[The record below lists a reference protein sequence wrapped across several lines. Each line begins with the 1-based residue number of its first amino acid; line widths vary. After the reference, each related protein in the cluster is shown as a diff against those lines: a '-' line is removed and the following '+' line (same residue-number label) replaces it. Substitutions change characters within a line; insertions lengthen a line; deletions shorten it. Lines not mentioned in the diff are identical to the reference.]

1 MVIHDLSLHLFP
13 SHAEFQLLVAVH
25 AEHAD
30 GGAANLGLADDVN
43 AIPSEMLVPVLLARV
58 KERGQSIGLG
68 INSSEIGA
76 FVEITVDAGET
87 EVRFIV
93 SAAVLDRA
101 DVLDVQGGEGRVFLM
116 GLAILAAVSRSL
128 SGKGSR
134 GGGHAAL
141 PDLNFLA
148 SRRKTAT
155 NLLALTYPA
164 YSSRSS
170 EERASS
176 VFFAASSS
184 IRSRSD

>member
-1 MVIHDLSLHLFP
+1 MALAFLSLA
-13 SHAEFQLLVAVH
+13 SQAEFQLLVAVH

-43 AIPSEMLVPVLLARV
+43 AIPSEMLVPALLARV
-58 KERGQSIGLG
+58 KERRQRICQR
-68 INSSEIGA
+68 IDSSEIGA

-93 SAAVLDRA
+93 RATVLDWA
-101 DVLDVQGGEGRVFLM
+101 DVLDVQGRERRVFLM
-116 GLAILAAVSRSL
+116 SLAILAAVIRSL
-128 SGKGSR
+128 PDKSSR

-148 SRRKTAT
+148 SRRRTAT
-155 NLLALTYPA
+155 NLLALTYPV

-170 EERASS
+170 DERLPS
-176 VFFAASSS
+176 VFLAASSS
-184 IRSRSD
+184 IRSRRG